1 MYKGITLILVL
12 VQAVFGLPYSENEDT
27 VYEYENLPDHDKEE
41 YTVMSTPKFISTP
54 QTLLVNEGDTIRLP
68 CKVDRLEGFVM
79 LWKRNKDIIT
89 VGDQIIDKSVRLE
102 KTANGNTIIIGQ
114 ATPENEADYTC
125 QISAYKPTEITH
137 SVKIRVKPV
146 IMVSPEEVLVVTE
159 GSPAHI
165 SCSVVSGSPMPQVKW
180 RRRERK
186 MPGGEEEV
194 VGNILHFKEVTRH
207 HTGHYVCE
215 ADNGFGPEPVRKEM
229 KLEVHHAPKVEQ
241 LATELYTGVDL
252 EEEIV
257 CTVHS
262 SPRAEV
268 TWTKDGQTLED
279 KSPDLVFSQE
289 ANKHSLTLKKINAAT
304 FGKYTCEAKNE
315 FGMDRSSVS
324 VSGKA
329 KPVEFTS
336 ADISLYPDSYTLAW
350 TVGSKSEVSTF
361 RVLFKESRASKW
373 TSMEVTAIR
382 ASDGLW
388 QGTALLSHLRS
399 ATQYEAKISSR
410 NDFGYSEPKLV
421 FNFATKGAVP
431 YHQPSVSGPGSR
443 PVAQLAAIFVTFLVS
458 WRNFI

>member
-1 MYKGITLILVL
+1 MDRRISLFLLIVP
-12 VQAVFGLPYSENEDT
+12 AVFGLPYSQNEDT
-27 VYEYENLPDHDKEE
+27 VYEYENLPDTDKEE
-41 YTVMSTPKFISTP
+41 YTVMATPRFISSP

-102 KTANGNTIIIGQ
+102 KTTNGNSIVIGP
-114 ATPENEADYTC
+114 ASPEDEAEYTC

-137 SVKIRVKPV
+137 SVRIRVKPV
-146 IMVSPEEVLVVTE
+146 IMISPEEVLVVTE

-165 SCSVVSGSPMPQVKW
+165 SCSVVSGSPMPEVTW

-215 ADNGFGPEPVRKEM
+215 ADNGFGPEPVRKEI
-229 KLEVHHAPKVEQ
+229 KLEVHHAPKVDQ
-241 LATELYTGVDL
+241 LATELYTGLDL

-268 TWTKDGQTLED
+268 TWTKDGQTLENS
-279 KSPDLVFSQE
+279 SPELVFSQE
-289 ANKHSLTLKKINAAT
+289 ANKHSLTLTKINKDA

-315 FGMDRSSVS
+315 YGMDRSSVE

-329 KPVEFTS
+329 KPVVFTS

-350 TVGSKSEVSTF
+350 TVESKSEISTF
-361 RVLFKESRASKW
+361 LIQFKESRSSKW

-382 ASDGLW
+382 ALEGLW

-399 ATQYEAKISSR
+399 ATQYEAKVSSR

-431 YHQPSVSGPGSR
+431 YHQPSVSGSSSQPFTH
-443 PVAQLAAIFVTFLVS
+443 AAVILITLLVS
-458 WRNFI
+458 WRNII